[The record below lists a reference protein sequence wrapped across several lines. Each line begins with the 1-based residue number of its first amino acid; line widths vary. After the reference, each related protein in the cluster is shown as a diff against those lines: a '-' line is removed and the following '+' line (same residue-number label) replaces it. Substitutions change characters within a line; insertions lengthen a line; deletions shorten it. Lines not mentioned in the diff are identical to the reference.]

1 MNNKFYFYYKNS
13 AQIHKYFKAG
23 YKLFDFFYLTHYSF
37 LHFFKSIEIYR
48 IFGVI
53 NPALFPYNRQWIT
66 KRFLDSKAN
75 IKCK

>member
-1 MNNKFYFYYKNS
+1 MNNKFYFYFKNS

-23 YKLFDFFYLTHYSF
+23 YKLFDFFLSYPL

-66 KRFLDSKAN
+66 KRFLDPKAS